1 MNNCEQKN
9 CSKLGHKWDF
19 DEQFYCVLCDM
30 ELCSICIFE
39 HREAYSISGLK
50 CDNQI
55 CRGSRI
61 ENDL

>member
-1 MNNCEQKN
+1 MNNCEQEN
-9 CSKLGHKWDF
+9 CSKAEF
-19 DEQFYCVLCDM
+19 NEQFYCVLCDM

-61 ENDL
+61 ENNINST